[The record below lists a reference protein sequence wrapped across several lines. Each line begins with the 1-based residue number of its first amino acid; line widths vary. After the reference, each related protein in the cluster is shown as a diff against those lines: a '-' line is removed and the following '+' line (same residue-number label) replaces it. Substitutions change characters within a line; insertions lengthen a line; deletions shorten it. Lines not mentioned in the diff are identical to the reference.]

1 MNLSI
6 LEPEF
11 GLGALA
17 RHLLVIGQP
26 LGVESK
32 LLREPLDVGGGLLV
46 AGFELLGLLLC
57 LDQRCLQLIDFV
69 LKRCGIDPKKYR
81 AALHRNVWLHRY
93 GDDLTGYVGRDL
105 YDAGYDHE
113 ASPRRQII
121 EHRQKHGENEHSEEH
136 SKRAGKPPSRQW
148 QGGRGTTEDSR
159 GHD

>member
-57 LDQRCLQLIDFV
+57 LDQRCLQLIDFAAQFFCR
-69 LKRCGIDPKKYR
+69 LFDCGIARRLSDG
-81 AALHRNVWLHRY
+81 NVPL
-93 GDDLTGYVGRDL
+93 
-105 YDAGYDHE
+105 
-113 ASPRRQII
+113 
-121 EHRQKHGENEHSEEH
+121 
-136 SKRAGKPPSRQW
+136 
-148 QGGRGTTEDSR
+148 R
-159 GHD
+159 GHNFRPGLGPALALWQ